1 MEEPL
6 TEELLNELLS
16 SQDPAAYLGKH
27 QPVQRDLASY
37 LQELLESKGLER
49 KDVVNESQI
58 NYTYGYQLFTG
69 RRTNPARDMV
79 LQIAFAMH
87 LTLRETDRLL
97 QAAGVSRLY
106 CKDRRDAIVVFC
118 LSRGL
123 SLSETNETLFAYG
136 ERILGD

>member
-6 TEELLNELLS
+6 TEELLNELIS
-16 SQDPAAYLGKH
+16 SQDPAAYLGQH
-27 QPVQRDLASY
+27 RPVQRDLASY

-69 RRTNPARDMV
+69 RRKNPSRDMV

-97 QAAGVSRLY
+97 QVAGVSRLY
-106 CKDRRDAIVVFC
+106 CKERRDAIVVFC

>member
-1 MEEPL
+1 
-6 TEELLNELLS
+6 
-16 SQDPAAYLGKH
+16 
-27 QPVQRDLASY
+27 
-37 LQELLESKGLER
+37 
-49 KDVVNESQI
+49 
-58 NYTYGYQLFTG
+58 
-69 RRTNPARDMV
+69 MV